1 LNEEEILRILA
12 LIGAVLTIA
21 IVLGFLVLGQ
31 TGDYIKSI
39 TNNTALQYI
48 GTGVGTWLIDLGF
61 SIRVAL
67 TIMALIALVVVYL
80 WYEHIR

>member
-1 LNEEEILRILA
+1 MNEEEILRILA